1 MRDILF
7 WIGLISV
14 IYVFYLILKPQK
26 WEKDLLKDEK

>member
-7 WIGLISV
+7 WLGLISV

>member
-1 MRDILF
+1 MNQILG